1 MYKNYLEPYLLKANS
16 SYLFIMGLQTIYF
29 FFLLTCLLIFLKK

>member
-16 SYLFIMGLQTIYF
+16 SYLFIMGFQTITF
-29 FFLLTCLLIFLKK
+29 SFCLHVF